1 MSGYL
6 VQGGVTPDDSVS
18 TAKIQDDAVTL
29 AKLAAGTDGNI
40 ISYDA
45 SGNPVAIAT
54 GSDGQVLTSAGA
66 GQPPAFEAAGGGAVY
81 TEIARTDL
89 EPGTPTEWAYEGLA
103 LRDYYE
109 LRLTLVGVTASS
121 AFGGMNI
128 IFGTGGTPTYL
139 TSNYQRANVYF
150 NHDGATTENRSSS
163 TTKIYITY
171 MSKNKLGAVIHIAQA
186 ATHDTIPTL
195 WGVCGG
201 FSNSGAGYEAVAGS
215 NSTTDEVTAIKIVGG
230 QTITGGLSILE
241 GILI

>member
-1 MSGYL
+1 MSGIVGSL
-6 VQGGVTPDDSVS
+6 NTRGSGL
-18 TAKIQDDAVTL
+18 I
-29 AKLAAGTDGNI
+29 NI
-40 ISYDA
+40 GS
-45 SGNPVAIAT
+45 AT
-54 GSDGQVLTSAGA
+54 DGQVFTGTGA
-66 GQPPAFEAAGGGAVY
+66 GLPAGFEAAAGGAVY

-89 EPGTPTEWAYEGLA
+89 APGTPTEWAYEGLA

-109 LRLTLVGVTASS
+109 LRITLVGVTASS
-121 AFGGMNI
+121 AFGGMHFL
-128 IFGTGGTPTYL
+128 FGTGGTPTYL
-139 TSNYQRANVYF
+139 TSNYTRANVYF
-150 NHDGATTENRSSS
+150 KHDDATTENRSSS
-163 TTKIYITY
+163 DSKIYITY

-215 NSTTDEVTAIKIVGG
+215 NSTTTEITAIKILGG